1 MTHPWIRYTLV
12 ILLDPGILER
22 SILNL
27 IFFLSAKTC
36 ETEDEIDA
44 FVQGY
49 AKTDYHLCGTN
60 KMGAEDDPMAVV
72 DAQTRVFGVDNLRV
86 VDASV
91 FPSIVSG
98 NLNAS
103 TLMMAEKAA
112 DSILGKSP
120 LPKEHVPV
128 YGTSWPLAV
137 VTELWVE
144 IDDL

>member
-1 MTHPWIRYTLV
+1 
-12 ILLDPGILER
+12 
-22 SILNL
+22 
-27 IFFLSAKTC
+27 
-36 ETEDEIDA
+36 
-44 FVQGY
+44 
-49 AKTDYHLCGTN
+49 
-60 KMGAEDDPMAVV
+60 MGAEDDPMAVV
-72 DAQTRVFGVDNLRV
+72 DAQTRVFGVDNLRI